1 MNLEWIK
8 DIPDY
13 EKHFTRDQREA
24 IKALQDFL
32 GDKLLG
38 FESYMVLHQHFEKTS
53 IHFSSQPI
61 TALKKAWAI
70 KNKHVAY
77 DEAARILGVAVKT
90 IYNWRE
96 EKGVNVNNLELFEEN
111 TTK

>member
-1 MNLEWIK
+1 MNQDWIK

-13 EKHFTRDQREA
+13 EKCFTRDQREA

-38 FESYMVLHQHFEKTS
+38 FEAYMALHKHFEKTS

-61 TALKKAWAI
+61 TFLKKAWAI
-70 KNKHVAY
+70 KNKNVAY
-77 DEAARILGVAVKT
+77 DEAARILGVSVKT

-96 EKGVNVNNLELFEEN
+96 EKGITTDNLELFKD
-111 TTK
+111 TK